1 MSFALGIV
9 SVLAIALLAAQILLR
24 RQLRMLAKELARLR
38 EEETRKLLMQQV
50 RTPEITELVTEINEL
65 LTKERLRRMEM
76 EKSNRRFRSAL
87 LDLSH
92 DVRTPLTALK
102 GYFQLLS
109 EAEHEEDRE
118 RYARIV
124 DDRIE
129 GLEKLLGDLFEAMR
143 AEDDTMPLLRSEC
156 DVKELLAET
165 LLSFYTEFR
174 AIDEEPKVDMPEH
187 AVRIHTHPETLQ
199 RIFTNLLRN
208 ALFHGT
214 PPFRVCLREDDT
226 RIRMEFIN
234 GLSEEAV
241 ASLDVEAMFTRFY
254 KSDRVRA
261 HAGST
266 GLGLSIVKALVTKL
280 GGTVQAHAEQN
291 TLRIEVVLPR
301 VA

>member
-1 MSFALGIV
+1 MDIV
-9 SVLAIALLAAQILLR
+9 LWILTPLAIVLLAAHILLR
-24 RQLRMLAKELARLR
+24 RQLRLLTKDLKRLR
-38 EEETRKLLMQQV
+38 EEETRKLLMQEV

-65 LTKERLRRMEM
+65 LTKERARRIEM

-92 DVRTPLTALK
+92 DVRTPLTAVK

-109 EAEHEEDRE
+109 ESDQEEDRE

-143 AEDDTMPLLRSEC
+143 AEDETMPLQKKEC

-165 LLSFYTEFR
+165 LLSFYADFH
-174 AIDEEPKVDMPEH
+174 AIDEEPTVEWPEH
-187 AVRIHTHPETLQ
+187 PVRMHTHPETLE

-208 ALFHGT
+208 AIFHGT
-214 PPFRVCLREDDT
+214 APFGVCIREEENNV
-226 RIRMEFIN
+226 RMEFTN
-234 GLSEEAV
+234 GLSAEA
-241 ASLDVEAMFTRFY
+241 AERLDVDAMFTRFY

-266 GLGLSIVKALVTKL
+266 GLGLSIVKALVVKL
-280 GGTVQAHAEQN
+280 GGTVEAHLEQN
-291 TLRIEVVLPR
+291 TLRIQVVLPR